1 MRLATFWKNST
12 CHILRC
18 FWKESFHAWPW
29 EVAKNEDLFEQDG
42 CMGNTFLSYPAVCGG
57 DAKPLKRPLKLG
69 KKC

>member
-1 MRLATFWKNST
+1 MRLAIFEKNTT

-29 EVAKNEDLFEQDG
+29 EVAKNEDIFEQDG

-69 KKC
+69 KKY